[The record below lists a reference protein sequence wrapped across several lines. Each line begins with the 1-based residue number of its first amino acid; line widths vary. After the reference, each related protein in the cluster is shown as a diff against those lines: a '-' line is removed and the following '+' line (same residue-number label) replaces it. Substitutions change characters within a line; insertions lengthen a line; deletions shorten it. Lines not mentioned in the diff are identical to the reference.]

1 MAISR
6 ISGKILKAN
15 LERDDNLAFNTNSLV
30 IDYTNNRV
38 GIGTA
43 TPTTAFD
50 VTGDVKIT
58 GNITTSGGQQS
69 FDQIVI
75 KGNKI
80 ESNVSNANLQLDANG
95 TGIIEL
101 KTGATIA
108 GSLTLQSGIAA
119 SSITLQS
126 GIAASSIL
134 DEDSL
139 SSNSATALATQ
150 QSIKAYVDAIDTN
163 LLTDTTPQLG
173 GNLDINGFNIVSA
186 RTNENINIIPSGTG
200 VVKIG
205 KNLQL
210 GETVSVASIF
220 DEDNFASNSATALAT
235 QQSIKAYVD
244 ASGSGV
250 STGMQIT
257 LGTPTDSSL
266 TTAGAYQLFETS
278 TKVTDAIDDLNEVT
292 ENIRNNTFVKS
303 TTFTSNV
310 VAGGAGFTAT
320 LTITVVGT
328 ANQHV
333 INWGDGTSSDTTSS
347 TSPTHTYSNFIDSP
361 HTIQVTS
368 SNTGGAGAGSSAT
381 FSRTDYITVY
391 SPDPTVAFAA
401 YAASSGGSAITS
413 WDDGATIYFQNNS
426 ANTDITGASRQWTWD
441 WGDSQSDNVISNDT
455 DAGSQ
460 SGARI
465 AHTFDTAS
473 ESEQQFTVALKLDSM
488 STANP
493 ALSFPITA
501 SDIFEV
507 YDAHTP
513 TVTLDDNS
521 GVNEEA
527 TSGHV
532 VQLTNT
538 TESGVGSQATYGITY
553 QYQFGDGT
561 SNVNVNAGSGS
572 AGDRNQALS
581 HTYAL
586 SSSDQSNGTARDY
599 TGNLRVIS
607 NHTSSPFI
615 SSTFTVHV
623 EPDVRANIAGTAVT
637 VSTASGD
644 NNKTIYNHT
653 DLDSTNRAI
662 VRATN
667 TSQNADDYVYNW
679 GHSSNDTVTENGSN
693 AGSIGATLDH
703 NYAGASVANYNLSFT
718 ANGTPDITAQTDVDT
733 SITFNLKA
741 VPSAPA
747 NLSAKSITLSDSSQ
761 GTSPKLASGFTDN
774 TSSATTLAAG
784 SSLSTTTARR
794 YTSGTI
800 DTSTASNFYNG
811 AAGVLTAE
819 INAAG
824 DGAKTFTT
832 AEGETGTF
840 TSLVVSSNV
849 DYDSV
854 DGAYPQR
861 FYLVASAKITKAL
874 SGYGTGLSAQ
884 RLTHSTT
891 GNTNY
896 VHVLKD
902 NLTASPTFG
911 SVGSLS
917 AGTNGTFRYISGI
930 PYYNSGSP
938 TVNITG
944 MTINNLVG
952 QAYTDQANIVEV
964 DSGTNAE
971 GTSSNASNAN
981 DYTYANID
989 GSTTMLASGVPK
1001 VNIGTSSAYAIG
1013 SLSVPITSSS
1023 VRTIETIKARARNV
1037 NGISGYTELS
1047 TKLQVH
1053 TAAQSG
1059 VSEIAIPVADSLG
1072 ATFDDD
1078 GVRIFDFNGQTTNT
1092 PSFSAST
1099 NFYTNSPYT
1108 ESSDPGVAGTKEA
1121 TVRLGVIEHN
1131 VVNYSTGFLPAGPN
1145 RSGDTGTQYFTFA
1158 FRRAT
1163 VARFTINLTSSSG
1176 IAGMWYA
1183 GPGTILTAASGING
1197 WVETT
1202 TQYAGVGLP
1211 GTDTNNGGNG
1221 SSGGAFTGAD
1231 VIPTGSA
1238 ISNQTYEMTLGT
1250 ANLSNATNNVCLV
1263 RIALTS
1269 GQSISSLSIGTP

>member
-15 LERDDNLAFNTNSLV
+15 LERDSNLAFDTTTLV
-30 IDYTNNRV
+30 IDYSNNRV

-50 VTGDVKIT
+50 VSGDVKIT
-58 GNITTSGGQQS
+58 GNITTTGGTQT
-69 FDQIVI
+69 FDQIKI
-75 KGNKI
+75 AGNKV
-80 ESNVSNANLQLDANG
+80 ESTVSNANLQLDANG
-95 TGIIEL
+95 TGVIEL
-101 KTGATIA
+101 KTNATIA
-108 GSLTLQSGIAA
+108 GG
-119 SSITLQS
+119 ITLGS
-126 GIAASSIL
+126 GVQAVAIL
-134 DEDSL
+134 DEDNL
-139 SSNSATALATQ
+139 GSNSATALATQ

-173 GNLDINGFNIVSA
+173 GNLDTNGFNIISA

-210 GETVSVASIF
+210 GETVSVASIL

-244 ASGSGV
+244 ASGSAV

-333 INWGDGTSSDTTSS
+333 INWGDGTSNTTTAS
-347 TSPTHTYSNFIDSP
+347 TSPTHTYSNFTDSP

-368 SNTGGAGAGSSAT
+368 SHTSGAGAGSSAT

-401 YAASSGGSAITS
+401 YAASSGGSPITT

-426 ANTDITGASRQWTWD
+426 ANTDIGGASRQWTWD
-441 WGDSQSDNVISNDT
+441 WGDSQSDNVISNDS

-460 SGARI
+460 SGGRI
-465 AHTFDTAS
+465 AHTFDTAT
-473 ESEQQFTVALKLDSM
+473 ESEQQFTVALKLNSM

-501 SDIFEV
+501 SDAFEV
-507 YDAHTP
+507 YDTHTP
-513 TVTLDDNS
+513 TVTLNDNS

-538 TESGVGSQATYGITY
+538 TEAGVGSQATYGITY

-572 AGDRNQALS
+572 AGDRNQALT

-586 SSSDQSNGTARDY
+586 SNSDQSNGNARDY

-623 EPDVRANIAGTAVT
+623 EPDVRANIAATAVT

-653 DLDSTNRAI
+653 DLDGTNRAI

-679 GHSSNDTVTENGSN
+679 GHSSNDSVTENGSN

-741 VPSAPA
+741 TPSAPA
-747 NLSAKSITLSDSSQ
+747 NLSAKSITLSDSFE

-824 DGAKTFTT
+824 DGAKTFTV

-840 TSLVVSSNV
+840 TSLVISSNV

-854 DGAYPQR
+854 DGSYPQR

-874 SGYGTGLSAQ
+874 SGYSTGLSAQ

-911 SVGSLS
+911 TVGSLS

-930 PYYNSGSP
+930 PYYNTGSP

-952 QAYTDQANIVEV
+952 QAYTDQSNIVEV

-981 DYTYANID
+981 DYSYANID
-989 GSTTMLASGVPK
+989 GSTTMLASGTPK

-1023 VRTIETIKARARNV
+1023 VRTVETIKARARNV
-1037 NGISGYTELS
+1037 NGVSSYTELS

-1059 VSEIAIPVADSLG
+1059 ISEIAIPVADSLG
-1072 ATFDDD
+1072 ATYDDD
-1078 GVRIFDFNGQTTNT
+1078 GVRIFDFNAQTTNT

-1108 ESSDPGVAGTKEA
+1108 EGADPGVAGTKEA
-1121 TVRLGVIEHN
+1121 TVRLGVIQHN

-1183 GPGTILTAASGING
+1183 APGTTLTAASGING

-1211 GTDTNNGGNG
+1211 GTNSGNGGNG

>member
-6 ISGKILKAN
+6 ISGKILKSN
-15 LERDDNLAFNTNSLV
+15 LERDSNLAFNTNSLV
-30 IDYTNNRV
+30 IDYTNNRI

-43 TPTTAFD
+43 TPTSLLSVGGNATITGTTTLATVT
-50 VTGDVKIT
+50 VTG
-58 GNITTSGGQQS
+58 NLTTSTGSGNFGQ
-69 FDQIVI
+69 ITI
-75 KGNKI
+75 AGNKV

-95 TGIIEL
+95 TGVIEL
-101 KTGATIA
+101 KTNTTIA
-108 GSLTLQSGIAA
+108 GG
-119 SSITLQS
+119 ITLGS
-126 GIAASSIL
+126 GVQAVAIL
-134 DEDSL
+134 DEDNL
-139 SSNSATALATQ
+139 GSNSATALATQ

-163 LLTDTTPQLG
+163 LVTDTTPQLG

-210 GETVSVASIF
+210 GETISVASIL
-220 DEDNFASNSATALAT
+220 DEDNMASNSATALST

-244 ASGSGV
+244 GKV
-250 STGMQIT
+250 SEGGGTGMSIT
-257 LGTPTDSSL
+257 LSTPTDGSL
-266 TTAGAYQLFETS
+266 TTAGAFQGLTTA
-278 TKVTDAIDDLNEVT
+278 TKVTDAIDSINEVV

-303 TTFTSNV
+303 VSFSASV
-310 VAGGAGFTAT
+310 VSGGAGYTTA
-320 LTITVVGT
+320 LTITNVGN
-328 ANQHV
+328 ANQFT
-333 INWGDGTSSDTTSS
+333 IDWGDGTSNDTTASA
-347 TSPTHTYSNFIDSP
+347 TPTHTYNNFVDSP
-361 HTIQVTS
+361 HSITVTAR
-368 SNTGGAGAGSSAT
+368 NTSGSGDGSEVSFT
-381 FSRTDYITVY
+381 RTDFITVF
-391 SPDPTVAFAA
+391 SPDPVMGFQAF
-401 YAASSGGSAITS
+401 AASSGGSAITS
-413 WDDGATIYFQNNS
+413 WNDGATVYFANTTT
-426 ANTDITGASRQWTWD
+426 NTDIAGANIQFTWD
-441 WGDSQSDNVISNDT
+441 WGDSQSDNVITTNNA
-455 DAGSQ
+455 AGGPTGS
-460 SGARI
+460 RL
-465 AHTFDTAS
+465 AHTFDTAT
-473 ESEQQFTVALKLDSM
+473 EAEQQFTVRLTLNTM

-493 ALSFPITA
+493 ASIPRNT
-501 SDIFEV
+501 SDTFEV
-507 YDAHTP
+507 YDTHTP
-513 TVTLDDNS
+513 TVTLNDNS

-538 TESGVGSQATYGITY
+538 TEAGVGAHGTYGIQY

-561 SNVNVNAGSGS
+561 SNVTVNAGSSS
-572 AGDRNQALS
+572 AGDRNVALNHTFALS
-581 HTYAL
+581 N
-586 SSSDQSNGTARDY
+586 SDQANGTPRDY

-637 VSTASGD
+637 VSTGSGD

-653 DLDSTNRAI
+653 DLDSVNRAL
-662 VRATN
+662 VRVTN

-679 GHSSNDTVTENGSN
+679 GHSSNETVTENGSN

-703 NYAGASVANYNLSFT
+703 NFAGASVANYNLTFT
-718 ANGTPDITAQTDVDT
+718 ANGTPDTTAQTDVDT
-733 SITFNLKA
+733 SITYNLKA
-741 VPSAPA
+741 TPSAPP
-747 NLSAKSITLSDSSQ
+747 NLSTKSITLSDSFQ

-774 TSSATTLAAG
+774 TSSAT
-784 SSLSTTTARR
+784 SLSAGTSLSSSTARR

-800 DTSTASNFYNG
+800 DTSTASNFFNG

-819 INAAG
+819 INATG
-824 DGAKTFTT
+824 DGAKTFTA
-832 AEGETGTF
+832 AESETGTF

-849 DYDSV
+849 DFDSV
-854 DGAYPQR
+854 DGSYPQR

-874 SGYGTGLSAQ
+874 SGYSTGLSAQ

-911 SVGSLS
+911 TVGSLS

-952 QAYTDQANIVEV
+952 QAYTDQSNIVEV

-981 DYTYANID
+981 DYSYANID
-989 GSTTMLASGVPK
+989 GASTMLASGVPK

-1013 SLSVPITSSS
+1013 NLSVPITASS

-1059 VSEIAIPVADSLG
+1059 ISEIAIPVADSLG

-1078 GVRIFDFNGQTTNT
+1078 GVRIFDFSGQTTNT

-1121 TVRLGVIEHN
+1121 TVRLGVIQHN

-1183 GPGTILTAASGING
+1183 APGTILTAASGING

-1211 GTDTNNGGNG
+1211 GTNAGAGGNG
-1221 SSGGAFTGAD
+1221 SSGGGFTGAD

>member
-15 LERDDNLAFNTNSLV
+15 LERDSNLAFNTNSLV
-30 IDYTNNRV
+30 IDYTNNRI

-50 VTGDVKIT
+50 VSGDVKIT
-58 GNITTSGGQQS
+58 GNITTTGGTQT
-69 FDQIVI
+69 FDQITI
-75 KGNKI
+75 AGNKV
-80 ESNVSNANLQLDANG
+80 ESTVSNANLQLDASG
-95 TGIIEL
+95 TGVIEI
-101 KTGATIA
+101 KTGATIN
-108 GSLTLQSGIAA
+108 GSLTLQSGV
-119 SSITLQS
+119 S
-126 GIAASSIL
+126 ASSIL
-134 DEDSL
+134 DEDNFASD
-139 SSNSATALATQ
+139 SATALATQ
-150 QSIKAYVDAIDTN
+150 QSIKAYVADQI
-163 LLTDTTPQLG
+163 
-173 GNLDINGFNIVSA
+173 
-186 RTNENINIIPSGTG
+186 
-200 VVKIG
+200 
-205 KNLQL
+205 
-210 GETVSVASIF
+210 
-220 DEDNFASNSATALAT
+220 
-235 QQSIKAYVD
+235 
-244 ASGSGV
+244 ASGSA
-250 STGMQIT
+250 TGMT
-257 LGTPTDSSL
+257 VNLATPTDGSL
-266 TTAGAYQLFETS
+266 TTSGAFQGLTTT
-278 TKVTDAIDDLNEVT
+278 TKVTDAIDDLNEVM
-292 ENIRNNTFVKS
+292 ENIRNSTFVKS
-303 TTFTSNV
+303 VTFTSNIT
-310 VAGGAGFTAT
+310 AAGAGFTAT
-320 LTITVVGT
+320 LSISVVGN
-328 ANQHV
+328 ANQFV
-333 INWGDGTSSDTTSS
+333 INWGDGTSNDTTSS
-347 TSPTHTYSNFIDSP
+347 TNPTHTYNNFVDSP
-361 HTIQVTS
+361 HSITVTA
-368 SNTGGAGAGSSAT
+368 SNTGGSGSGSVASFT
-381 FSRTDYITVY
+381 RTDYIVVY

-401 YAASSGGSAITS
+401 YAAPSGGSPITF
-413 WDDGATIYFQNNS
+413 WNDGTTVYFQNNS
-426 ANTDITGASRQWTWD
+426 TNTNVAGATRQWTWD
-441 WGDSQSDNVISNDT
+441 WGDSQSDNVINNDT

-465 AHTFDTAS
+465 SHTFDTAT
-473 ESEQQFTVALKLDSM
+473 ESEQQFTVQLKLNSM

-501 SDIFEV
+501 SDTFEV
-507 YDAHTP
+507 YDTHTP
-513 TVTLDDNS
+513 TVSLNDTS

-532 VQLTNT
+532 VTFSNT
-538 TESGVGSQATYGITY
+538 TEAGVGSFSTYAIQY

-561 SNVNVNAGSGS
+561 SNTTVNAGSGG
-572 AGDRNQALS
+572 AGDRGVNLN
-581 HTYAL
+581 HTYSL
-586 SSSDQSNGTARDY
+586 SNSDQANGTPRDY

-615 SSTFTVHV
+615 SSTFSVHV

-662 VRATN
+662 VRVTN

-679 GHSSNDTVTENGSN
+679 GFGSNDTVTENGSA

-703 NYAGASVANYNLSFT
+703 NFAGASVGNYNLSFT

-733 SITFNLKA
+733 SITYNLKA
-741 VPSAPA
+741 VPSAPP
-747 NLSAKSITLSDSSQ
+747 NLSTKSITLSDSFQ

-774 TSSATTLAAG
+774 TSSATTLSAG
-784 SSLSTTTARR
+784 TSLSSTTARR

-800 DTSTASNFYNG
+800 DTSTASNFFNG
-811 AAGVLTAE
+811 ASGVLTAE
-819 INAAG
+819 INATG
-824 DGAKTFTT
+824 DGAKTFT
-832 AEGETGTF
+832 ASEGETGTF

-849 DYDSV
+849 DFDSV
-854 DGAYPQR
+854 NSSYPQR

-874 SGYGTGLSAQ
+874 SGYSTGLSAQ

-917 AGTNGTFRYISGI
+917 AGTNGTFKFISGI
-930 PYYNSGSP
+930 PYYNTGSP

-952 QAYTDQANIVEV
+952 QAYTDQSNIVEV

-971 GTSSNASNAN
+971 GTSQNASNAN

-989 GSTTMLASGVPK
+989 GASTMLASGIPK

-1023 VRTIETIKARARNV
+1023 VRTVETIKARARNV

-1059 VSEIAIPVADSLG
+1059 ISEVAIAVSDSLG
-1072 ATFDDD
+1072 AGFDDD
-1078 GVRIFDFNGQTTNT
+1078 GVRIFDFNAATANT

-1099 NFYTNSPYT
+1099 NFYTNSLYT
-1108 ESSDPGVAGTKEA
+1108 EASDPGVAGTKEA

-1158 FRRAT
+1158 FRRTTTAN
-1163 VARFTINLTSSSG
+1163 FDINITSSTG

-1183 GPGTILTAASGING
+1183 APGTTLTAASGING

-1202 TQYAGVGLP
+1202 SQYAGVGLP
-1211 GTDTNNGGNG
+1211 GTNTGSGGNG
-1221 SSGGAFTGAD
+1221 LAGGAFTGAD
-1231 VIPTGSA
+1231 IVATNNSINGGFT
-1238 ISNQTYEMTLGT
+1238 MTLGT
-1250 ANLSNATNNVCLV
+1250 ANLSNATGNVCLV

-1269 GQSISSLSIGTP
+1269 GQKVTALSIGVAS